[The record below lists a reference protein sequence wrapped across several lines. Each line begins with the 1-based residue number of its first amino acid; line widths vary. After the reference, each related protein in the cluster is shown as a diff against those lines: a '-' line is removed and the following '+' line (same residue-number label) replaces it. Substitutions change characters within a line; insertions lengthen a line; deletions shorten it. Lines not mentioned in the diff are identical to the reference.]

1 MTTDSNDSEERK
13 DLLWQG
19 YHRHHRKAEDEEDR
33 GLSYYVRQVLNVLFL
48 LLAVA
53 GLVLLG
59 VFGTLLVKV
68 ALVPVFEMLT
78 SLSKVV
84 INTSES

>member
-19 YHRHHRKAEDEEDR
+19 YHCHHRKAEDEENR

-53 GLVLLG
+53 GLVLWYAVSKNVG
-59 VFGTLLVKV
+59 AYTLIA
-68 ALVPVFEMLT
+68 ALVFKFAEL
-78 SLSKVV
+78 SLRIMK
-84 INTSES
+84 I